1 MQMRAFTASST
12 VSRPCTRLGDGRS
25 HRQRRAGQLQ
35 RRTVTTQANILEDA
49 INTLTTFI
57 NKSPLN
63 EGKKQLAVRQAG
75 DYDAVATRGAIN
87 SLINEHP
94 VVVFSWTKC
103 PFCVNAK
110 QLLDDLDAK
119 YTAMELDIRDDGKA
133 FRAELGQ
140 VTNRTSMPNVF
151 IGGTSY
157 GGCNDGPGI
166 ATLHKEGRLVPLLKS
181 VGAL

>member
-1 MQMRAFTASST
+1 VHSST
-12 VSRPCTRLGDGRS
+12 SVRITRNP
-25 HRQRRAGQLQ
+25 Q
-35 RRTVTTQANILEDA
+35 
-49 INTLTTFI
+49 
-57 NKSPLN
+57 
-63 EGKKQLAVRQAG
+63 
-75 DYDAVATRGAIN
+75 
-87 SLINEHP
+87 

-140 VTNRTSMPNVF
+140 VRGDAAYGVQSAYQHLSSIHSFGTIGMQVTNRTSMPNVF